1 MEVTVRQRL
10 VRTVTTIIILKC
22 LGRHSLGTSSI
33 PLLPGLA
40 QPGHRPH
47 PGHMERIMT

>member
-10 VRTVTTIIILKC
+10 VRTVTMIIILKG